1 MKIKLEF
8 KIGDHKNQIKNFLKQ
23 LLRAGSYCNDCYL
36 LVNNTWQ
43 HSFSLNEAR
52 AGSFAINSFS
62 TKASANNIN
71 DSLIVA
77 GGSSSN
83 TDKSKTTE
91 ILTAKGW
98 EVS

>member
-1 MKIKLEF
+1 MI
-8 KIGDHKNQIKNFLKQ
+8 NFIKQ
-23 LLRAGSYCNDCYL
+23 LLRARSYRNDCYL
-36 LVNNTWQ
+36 LVNNGWQ

-62 TKASANNIN
+62 IRSFSTESASANNI
-71 DSLIVA
+71 STMFVA

>member
-1 MKIKLEF
+1 
-8 KIGDHKNQIKNFLKQ
+8 
-23 LLRAGSYCNDCYL
+23 
-36 LVNNTWQ
+36 VNNTWQ

-52 AGSFAINSFS
+52 AGSFAIQSFAINSFS
-62 TKASANNIN
+62 TEASANNIN

>member
-1 MKIKLEF
+1 
-8 KIGDHKNQIKNFLKQ
+8 
-23 LLRAGSYCNDCYL
+23 
-36 LVNNTWQ
+36 
-43 HSFSLNEAR
+43 LNEAR

-62 TKASANNIN
+62 NEASAHNIN